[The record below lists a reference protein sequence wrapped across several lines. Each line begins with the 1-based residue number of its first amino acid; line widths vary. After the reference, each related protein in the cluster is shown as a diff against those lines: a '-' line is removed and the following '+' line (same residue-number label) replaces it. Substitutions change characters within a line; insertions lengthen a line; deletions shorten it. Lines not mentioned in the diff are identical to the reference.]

1 MQKLNIDQDA
11 IFRCSS
17 VFKERVISV
26 NLKKSCITNKRPG
39 INQCCVYGAIRY
51 ISAGLV
57 RGCWVSGL
65 VRSDGHRDLQHA
77 RPAVDGPAHGHHV
90 WVSVSGNSRKQ
101 RAVKEQE
108 RWEQG
113 EMRWQKEQERAGIA
127 FTACLA
133 RVLICDCEACACMGW
148 DWWGCSSSSG
158 MLPRPAASNLYS
170 GHSES
175 ATIDYF

>member
-1 MQKLNIDQDA
+1 MQKLNIDQEA

-26 NLKKSCITNKRPG
+26 NLKKKSCINKRPG
-39 INQCCVYGAIRY
+39 INKCCVYGAITIYFRR
-51 ISAGLV
+51 IIAGLV
-57 RGCWVSGL
+57 RGCRVSGL

-90 WVSVSGNSRKQ
+90 WVSVSGKSRKQ
-101 RAVKEQE
+101 RAGKEQG

-113 EMRWQKEQERAGIA
+113 EMRWQKEQERAGISA

-133 RVLICDCEACACMGW
+133 RVLICDCEACACMGLM
-148 DWWGCSSSSG
+148 G
-158 MLPRPAASNLYS
+158 MQL
-170 GHSES
+170 
-175 ATIDYF
+175 